1 MGSLV
6 CEAKGNM
13 LIDNDMSEQIKI
25 QLPDGSVREVAQGTT
40 PFDVAMSISPRLA
53 AAVVVARIRPLTT
66 PVVAGETAVEE
77 ADEAQTE
84 AGMYGSASELGE
96 RLVDL
101 AAPLNEDV
109 ALELLKE
116 SDEAALKVVRHSAAH
131 VMATAILELFP
142 ETKLG
147 HGPATDN
154 GFFYDVY
161 RETPFTEDDLAAI
174 EKRMAEVVARD
185 ETFVREQ
192 ESREM
197 GLKDYA
203 EHGDFMKV
211 HFIERFTKPGDEISL
226 YRNGKFVDFCRG
238 PHVPSTGRVKAFKV
252 TSVAGAYWLGDE
264 KNQQLQRIYGTAFF
278 NAKDMDAHFK
288 RLEEIKAR
296 DHRVLGKQLDLF
308 SIQEVAGAGLIFWHP
323 KGGLIRKTMEDW
335 MRDECIRRG
344 YEMVFTPHIMRR
356 ELWKVSGHEGFYS
369 QNMYPPMELDDAEYR
384 LKPMNCPGHI
394 LIYKNSPKSYR
405 DLPQRYAELGNVYRY
420 ERSGT
425 MHGLLRVRGFTQDDA
440 HIFCT
445 PEQIESEIA
454 ACVEFADEVLKAF
467 GFAEFKVE
475 LSTWDPKDQK
485 SYVGSPE
492 HWETAVGS
500 LKKVLDA
507 KAIPY
512 REIPGEAAFYGPKID
527 IKLVDVLGRLWQL
540 STVQFDFNLPQR
552 FELEY
557 TGEDGEKHR
566 PVMVHRA
573 LFGSVE
579 RFFGVLIEH
588 YAGAFPL
595 WLAPVQVGLVP
606 ISEKHVEYARAV
618 KAKLEVAGLRVELD
632 ARNEKMNAKIREF
645 TLQKVPFVLVM
656 GDKEAEQREVNVRVR
671 GGGVQGTFPL
681 SEFIANATTLI
692 TRKELNLSDTP
703 KWHDAVLKAV
713 QSFPTD
719 QFDLNDLYDLRDEF
733 ASIFPNNRHV
743 NEKLRQQLQTLR
755 DEGIIQFLDN
765 EGNYKRIK

>member
-1 MGSLV
+1 
-6 CEAKGNM
+6 
-13 LIDNDMSEQIKI
+13 MSEQSIKV
-25 QLPDGSVREVAQGTT
+25 QLPDGSVREVARGTT
-40 PFDVAMSISPRLA
+40 PYDIAMSISPRLA
-53 AAVVVARIRPLTT
+53 AAVVVARIRPLTPAAT
-66 PVVAGETAVEE
+66 GTKTGEEE
-77 ADEAQTE
+77 NSEA
-84 AGMYGSASELGE
+84 AMYGGSDAGE

-101 AAPLNEDV
+101 AAPLTEDI

-147 HGPATDN
+147 HGPATDQ

-161 RETPFTEDDLAAI
+161 RPTPFTEDDLAAI
-174 EKRMAEVVARD
+174 EKKMAEVVARD
-185 ETFVREQ
+185 EKFVREH
-192 ESREM
+192 EPREK
-197 GLKDYA
+197 GLEEYKQ
-203 EHGDFMKV
+203 HGDFMKV
-211 HFIERFTKPGDEISL
+211 HFIERFTKPGEEISL
-226 YRNGKFVDFCRG
+226 YRNGEFVDFCRG

-264 KNQQLQRIYGTAFF
+264 KNQQLQRVYGTAFF
-278 NAKDMDAHFK
+278 NGKDMEAHFK

-356 ELWKVSGHEGFYS
+356 ELWKISGHEGFYS

-394 LIYKNSPKSYR
+394 LIYRNSPKSYR
-405 DLPQRYAELGNVYRY
+405 DLPVRYAELGNVYRY

-440 HIFCT
+440 HIFCM

-475 LSTWDPKDQK
+475 LSTWDPKDAK
-485 SYVGSPE
+485 SYVGDPE

-500 LKKVLDA
+500 LKKVLTE
-507 KAIPY
+507 KGIPFK
-512 REIPGEAAFYGPKID
+512 EIPGEAAFYGPKID

-588 YAGAFPL
+588 YAGAFPM

-606 ISEKHVEYARAV
+606 ISEKHLEYAGSV
-618 KAKLEVAGLRVELD
+618 KAKLEAAGLRVELD

-645 TLQKVPFVLVM
+645 TMQKVPFVLVM
-656 GDKEAEQREVNVRVR
+656 GDKESAAEAVSVRTR
-671 GGGVQGTFPL
+671 GKGDEGSVALT
-681 SEFIANATTLI
+681 EFISRARGLVES
-692 TRKELNLSDTP
+692 R
-703 KWHDAVLKAV
+703 
-713 QSFPTD
+713 
-719 QFDLNDLYDLRDEF
+719 
-733 ASIFPNNRHV
+733 SIA
-743 NEKLRQQLQTLR
+743 L
-755 DEGIIQFLDN
+755 
-765 EGNYKRIK
+765 